1 MYTSQSEEKNGR
13 RSNHGT
19 MSSEHYHQ
27 GSSNQQVFDPRG
39 QANASRNREV
49 SNSFVQATPDQN
61 RMRRQWNHR

>member
-1 MYTSQSEEKNGR
+1 
-13 RSNHGT
+13 

-61 RMRRQWNHR
+61 LMRRQWNHR